1 MGGRSSQLKMSVGGE
16 SKVTSNKDL
25 QVEDNEDVICM
36 ICQDEYDLDLRLPKM
51 LDCPH
56 SVCLPCLKVLFIYL
70 YIVLS
75 LSLLTFFFIFCHSNI
90 LKDPLNVPTNVNDL
104 LASMG

>member
-1 MGGRSSQLKMSVGGE
+1 MKMSVGGE

-51 LDCPH
+51 LDCHH
-56 SVCLPCLKVLFIYL
+56 SVCLTCLKVLFIHIYCFIFEFINIL
-70 YIVLS
+70 
-75 LSLLTFFFIFCHSNI
+75 FFIFFIAIS
-90 LKDPLNVPTNVNDL
+90 
-104 LASMG
+104 